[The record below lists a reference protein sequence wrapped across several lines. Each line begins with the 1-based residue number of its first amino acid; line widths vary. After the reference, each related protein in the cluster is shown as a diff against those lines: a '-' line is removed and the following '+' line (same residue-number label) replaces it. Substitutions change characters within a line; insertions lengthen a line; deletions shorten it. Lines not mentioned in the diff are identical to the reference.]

1 MIWKK
6 IDLYAYYGVERNGA
20 TGGYVTVCARTESV
34 EVKKRVRPAV
44 LVMPGGSY
52 VYLSDREGE
61 PIACKFV
68 DKGYAAFIMQYSVC
82 AKYPTPL
89 HEAEIAIAYIRD
101 NAAIYHVDEN
111 HVCVAGFSAGGHL
124 AGLLATV
131 KASEAVLGRT
141 VNRLR
146 PNYAILSYPV
156 ITMGEFGHGETRDT
170 ITGGGEIPCEMLSVE
185 NRVDTDSAPAFIWH
199 TMQDECVP
207 VENSLLLA
215 DRYRKCGVPFSLH
228 IFEKGWHGLALADD
242 ETNDFSPEVSYL
254 YHVGKWFD
262 LACDWLSMHG
272 CVVKSA

>member
-1 MIWKK
+1 MKRKWQLFAAFLAVFATFALFAACSGGDSGGEGNTESETKTFEGIVLESKEFSYDGEVHFLQLTGTVPQGAKVEWEGNGES
-6 IDLYAYYGVERNGA
+6 LPGVYNVS
-20 TGGYVTVCARTESV
+20 VTVSMEGYET
-34 EVKKRVRPAV
+34 
-44 LVMPGGSY
+44 
-52 VYLSDREGE
+52 LSL
-61 PIACKFV
+61 K
-68 DKGYAAFIMQYSVC
+68 
-82 AKYPTPL
+82 
-89 HEAEIAIAYIRD
+89 
-101 NAAIYHVDEN
+101 
-111 HVCVAGFSAGGHL
+111 
-124 AGLLATV
+124 AT
-131 KASEAVLGRT
+131 L
-141 VNRLR
+141 
-146 PNYAILSYPV
+146 
-156 ITMGEFGHGETRDT
+156 T